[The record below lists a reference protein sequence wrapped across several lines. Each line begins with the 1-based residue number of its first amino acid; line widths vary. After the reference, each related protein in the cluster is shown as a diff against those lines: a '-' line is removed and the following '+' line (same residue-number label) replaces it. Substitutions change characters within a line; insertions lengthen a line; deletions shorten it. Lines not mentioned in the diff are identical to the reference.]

1 FEENLINPPDII
13 GEINVNNLMGI
24 STIFL
29 DNIGKDDITFI
40 LTSKNRETDNKD
52 ISIESKTESIIK
64 ISKKHI
70 SYITPPFK
78 EIKYEKIIDNLSGN
92 SKIR

>member
-1 FEENLINPPDII
+1 MSEEKILRFKNIILCKLEITFEENLINPPDII

-40 LTSKNRETDNKD
+40 LTSKNNRETDNK
-52 ISIESKTESIIK
+52 
-64 ISKKHI
+64 KKKKKKKNI
-70 SYITPPFK
+70 Y
-78 EIKYEKIIDNLSGN
+78 
-92 SKIR
+92 